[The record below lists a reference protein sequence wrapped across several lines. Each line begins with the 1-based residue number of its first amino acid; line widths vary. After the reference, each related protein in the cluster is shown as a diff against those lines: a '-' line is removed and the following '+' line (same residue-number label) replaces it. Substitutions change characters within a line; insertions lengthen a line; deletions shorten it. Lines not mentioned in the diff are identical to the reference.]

1 MASLSTSLPKPSFQ
15 HPNTS
20 INLPDHFHNSCLV
33 PRNLSFQR
41 LGLISQ
47 RGLFGKV
54 KIARC
59 SHQAEALV
67 DSNTQISDVPILT
80 CSEAFERLKK
90 NRENQKGKQQ
100 FLAMYS
106 SIFGGITT
114 DTSAMVIPLD
124 DHMVH
129 RGHGVFDTAAIVDG
143 NSIVLFASIELPRP
157 VNEFHVSKSIGYTTN
172 APKAQIAKHRHNI
185 MFKFIRIQ
193 CDNVLQLQYK
203 QFLAPLIQLLILLY
217 LSSLI
222 HILNGCKLLKFCRK
236 RHLYEFD
243 QHLDRILRSASLAKI
258 NLPFDRENIRRIL
271 IQTVS
276 ASKCK
281 TGSLRY
287 WLSAG
292 PGDFQL
298 SPSDCHQPAL
308 YAIVIQ
314 DQSPH
319 DSRGIKVVTS
329 SVPIKPPQFATVKSV
344 NYLPNALSKMEA
356 EENDAYASIWLDNDG
371 FVAEGPSMNVA
382 FVTKEKDLLMPAFDK
397 ILSGC
402 TAKRVLTL
410 AEGLVKEGK
419 LHGIK
424 IDDVTVEE
432 GKKADEMMLIGSGV
446 LVRPVVQWDNQ
457 VIGDGKEG
465 PITRALLALILE
477 DMKSGPPAVRVPVP

>member
-1 MASLSTSLPKPSFQ
+1 MTSLSTSLPKPSFQ
-15 HPNTS
+15 HPEIST
-20 INLPDHFHNSCLV
+20 NLPDHLHNSCLI

-41 LGLISQ
+41 LGIVSQ
-47 RGLFGKV
+47 QRLCKKV
-54 KIARC
+54 NMARC

-67 DSNTQISDVPILT
+67 DSKTQISDVPILT
-80 CSEAFERLKK
+80 CSEALERLKK
-90 NRENQKGKQQ
+90 NRENQKGKQR

-114 DTSAMVIPLD
+114 DTAAMVIPMD

-129 RGHGVFDTAAIVDG
+129 RGHGVFDTSAIVDG
-143 NSIVLFASIELPRP
+143 
-157 VNEFHVSKSIGYTTN
+157 
-172 APKAQIAKHRHNI
+172 
-185 MFKFIRIQ
+185 
-193 CDNVLQLQYK
+193 
-203 QFLAPLIQLLILLY
+203 
-217 LSSLI
+217 
-222 HILNGCKLLKFCRK
+222 
-236 RHLYEFD
+236 HLYELD
-243 QHLDRILRSASLAKI
+243 QHLDRILRSASMAKI
-258 NLPFDRENIRRIL
+258 NIPFDRETIRRIL

-329 SVPIKPPQFATVKSV
+329 SVPMKPPQFATMKSV

-356 EENDAYASIWLDNDG
+356 EENGAYASIWLDSDG
-371 FVAEGPSMNVA
+371 FIAEGPSMNVA
-382 FVTKEKDLLMPAFDK
+382 FVTKEKDLLMPAFDR

-410 AEGLVKEGK
+410 AEGLVKQGK

-424 IDDVTVEE
+424 IGDVTVEE

-465 PITRALLALILE
+465 PITRALLTLILE
-477 DMKSGPPAVRVPVP
+477 DMRSGPPAVRVPVP